1 MSTASQYAFLR
12 RLVRGGERMRGPDP
26 GDMGTAFGLDY
37 SLDESTPAT
46 EPPAVRRA
54 TRAGALLAA
63 WRSWLVRKLG
73 Y

>member
-1 MSTASQYAFLR
+1 
-12 RLVRGGERMRGPDP
+12 
-26 GDMGTAFGLDY
+26 MGTAFGLDY

-54 TRAGALLAA
+54 TRAGALLAP